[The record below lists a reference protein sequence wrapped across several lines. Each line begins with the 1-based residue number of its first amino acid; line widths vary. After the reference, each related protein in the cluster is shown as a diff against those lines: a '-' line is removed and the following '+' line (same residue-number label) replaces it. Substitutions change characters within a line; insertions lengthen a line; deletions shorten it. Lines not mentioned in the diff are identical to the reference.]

1 MLSIQQLSLSYAPA
15 AALATPRTVPRSLPK
30 METVRRAHPSSP
42 DPARAPHRAPHRASV
57 PTPLASR
64 ARQVADLESLAKKL
78 NPAVGFYDPLGLAQT
93 GMGEAGTLASE
104 EAVIGFLRA
113 AEIKVALGLGPRARV
128 RAEVKL

>member
-113 AEIKVALGLGPRARV
+113 AEIKVALGLGSGPGLGLR
-128 RAEVKL
+128 

>member
-113 AEIKVALGLGPRARV
+113 AEIKVALGLGPGPGLGLR
-128 RAEVKL
+128 